1 MRQATRT
8 RKELKGDPG
17 HEKAVDDIP
26 LEAHSKGGMSDV
38 RRGEGP
44 SWEFQG
50 VSVDRGSRKWLQMGH
65 VDSLDRHVL
74 RQATGSAGTGTDLS
88 L

>member
-50 VSVDRGSRKWLQMGH
+50 LRRRVSGPGKQEMASNGPC
-65 VDSLDRHVL
+65 
-74 RQATGSAGTGTDLS
+74 
-88 L
+88 